1 MNWVIQGSKKLT
13 CHTLL
18 NEILIPIL
26 NEVKDYNWI
35 FSDVEYNESKSKNLP
50 INMDDEYFFLTPKQ
64 FEIILNADVQIWWG
78 VILGVPNHFKITID
92 KDNIPFAEGSK
103 IIWKDGNIQYPDAE
117 IEIICFDSGYTIVK
131 FKNDLLSK
139 QFKAYFPEAI
149 QLEKFSQ
156 SFI

>member
-1 MNWVIQGSKKLT
+1 MNWIIQKSKKIT

-18 NEILIPIL
+18 NEILTPIL

-35 FSDVEYNESKSKNLP
+35 FSDIDYNDSQSKNLP
-50 INMDDEYFFLTPKQ
+50 INMDDEYFVLTPKQ

-78 VILGVPNHFKITID
+78 VVLGVPNHLKIAVNES
-92 KDNIPFAEGSK
+92 NIPLAEGNAL
-103 IIWKDGNIQYPDAE
+103 IWKDGNIQYPDAE

-131 FKNDLLSK
+131 FKNEVLSK
-139 QFKAYFPEAI
+139 HFKVYFPEAI